1 MRKKRKEIAKRI
13 WEFTENPMVLCIC
26 LIVGSFVIGH
36 MVKENFEVISPV
48 KDHVLPIY
56 SVEREEKEISLTFD
70 SAWSDED
77 FEDILAILD
86 RQNVRATFFVTGD
99 FVSRYPNAIKKLDQA
114 GHDIGSHGD
123 NHKHM
128 TRLSKEENIIELK
141 GCFDKVKA
149 VTGKEMDLF
158 RAPYGDYNEELVQ
171 IAKENGYYTIQWDV
185 DSLDWK
191 DYGVNNI
198 IQTVTEHKNL
208 QNGSILLLHNGA
220 KYTKDA
226 LEPLI
231 IKLKEQGY
239 QFVPVS
245 ELIYREN
252 YYMDHTGR
260 QIPQ

>member
-1 MRKKRKEIAKRI
+1 M
-13 WEFTENPMVLCIC
+13 
-26 LIVGSFVIGH
+26 
-36 MVKENFEVISPV
+36 
-48 KDHVLPIY
+48 
-56 SVEREEKEISLTFD
+56 
-70 SAWSDED
+70 
-77 FEDILAILD
+77 
-86 RQNVRATFFVTGD
+86 
-99 FVSRYPNAIKKLDQA
+99 
-114 GHDIGSHGD
+114 
-123 NHKHM
+123 
-128 TRLSKEENIIELK
+128 
-141 GCFDKVKA
+141 
-149 VTGKEMDLF
+149 
-158 RAPYGDYNEELVQ
+158 
-171 IAKENGYYTIQWDV
+171 

>member
-1 MRKKRKEIAKRI
+1 MDMGAYKKS
-13 WEFTENPMVLCIC
+13 NGVMHL
-26 LIVGSFVIGH
+26 
-36 MVKENFEVISPV
+36 
-48 KDHVLPIY
+48 
-56 SVEREEKEISLTFD
+56 FD
-70 SAWSDED
+70 SWQFCNRSYGKKKFRSD
-77 FEDILAILD
+77 LAILD

>member
-1 MRKKRKEIAKRI
+1 MKGIKVNVWKRLK
-13 WEFTENPMVLCIC
+13 NPMLLCIC
-26 LIVGSFVIGH
+26 GILGIMGILPIAR
-36 MVKENFEVISPV
+36 ENLEVINPTE
-48 KDHVLPIY
+48 DHVLPIY
-56 SVEREEKEISLTFD
+56 SVEQQEKVLSLTFD

-86 RQNVRATFFVTGD
+86 RQNIHATFFVTGD

-128 TRLSKEENIIELK
+128 TRLSKEENIAELK

-158 RAPYGDYNEELVQ
+158 RAPYGDYNEQLVQ
-171 IAKENGYYTIQWDV
+171 VAKENGYYTIQWDV

-208 QNGSILLLHNGA
+208 QNGSIVLLHNGA